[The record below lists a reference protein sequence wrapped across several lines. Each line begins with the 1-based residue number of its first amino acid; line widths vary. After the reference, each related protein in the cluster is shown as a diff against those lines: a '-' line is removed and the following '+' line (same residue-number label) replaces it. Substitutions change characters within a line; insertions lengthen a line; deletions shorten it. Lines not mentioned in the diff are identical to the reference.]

1 MAKRTAIPEIT
12 GQHVEAL
19 TIEVENLKDEVR
31 VLRDVMDEIREDL
44 EWLVRNLR
52 IVDAPRPL
60 QLTSMPLDPT
70 ADDFHLRINEIS
82 DDDRRQLREQLAAS
96 ERRSDEGIRD
106 DRQALEAR
114 KQRALWNEDETTSQ
128 PSA

>member
-1 MAKRTAIPEIT
+1 MAKRTATPEIT
-12 GQHVEAL
+12 GQHIEAL

-52 IVDAPRPL
+52 IADDPRPL
-60 QLTSMPLDPT
+60 QLKSFPLDPT
-70 ADDFHLRINEIS
+70 ADDFHQRINEVS
-82 DDDRRQLREQLAAS
+82 DDDRRQLRQQQAVVD
-96 ERRSDEGIRD
+96 RRSDEGIRD